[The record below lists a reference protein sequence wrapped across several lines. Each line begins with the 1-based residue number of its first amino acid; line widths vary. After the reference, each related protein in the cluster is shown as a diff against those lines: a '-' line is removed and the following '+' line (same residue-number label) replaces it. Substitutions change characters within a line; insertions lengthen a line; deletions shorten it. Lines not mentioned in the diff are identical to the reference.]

1 MAIEISVTKDMAD
14 KINRPLAKTQNIE
27 PDIKHWYAKIHVFN
41 RKRYVLA
48 TNTMTRFAV
57 LFRLN
62 SKNIAEDFKSVAKEE
77 FERWGLIPSPIISE
91 DIVLSLGNNKALTAQ
106 LNQVGQ
112 EIAYIYECH
121 KDEYPKDAPLLIFE
135 KYNKSNLGKAGD
147 NKEITFAIDEM
158 KKYFGEVAS
167 TK

>member
-57 LFRLN
+57 LFRLD
-62 SKNIAEDFKSVAKEE
+62 SKTIAEDFKSAVKEE
-77 FERWGLIPSPIISE
+77 FERWGLIPSPIIPE
-91 DIVLSLGNNKALTAQ
+91 DVVLSRGNNKALTAQ
-106 LNQVGQ
+106 LNQVDQ
-112 EIAYIYECH
+112 EIAYIYEYH
-121 KDEYPKDAPLLIFE
+121 KDEYSKDTPLLIFE
-135 KYNKSNLGKAGD
+135 KYNKSNLGKAGN
-147 NKEITFAIDEM
+147 NKDMTFAIDEM
-158 KKYFGEVAS
+158 KKYFGEVTS